1 MQVFDPDQ
9 SQPVTLDPKS
19 SISKHKTVYDK
30 KSFANMTLG
39 FKQKTNA
46 KTTEQIMQAFNMVQI
61 YHPIGFI
68 LKLGNY

>member
-1 MQVFDPDQ
+1 
-9 SQPVTLDPKS
+9 
-19 SISKHKTVYDK
+19 
-30 KSFANMTLG
+30 MTLG
-39 FKQKTNA
+39 FKQNTNA